1 MILTM
6 RVLWFTSLLLV
17 LAGPAPAAELDCP
30 LRDARFSV
38 DSPLVDLLLS
48 DAAKAIIDRHTG
60 SGVARIPPFI
70 SGTQA
75 PTFAAILTLRSAFQL
90 GMAPAPADVNRLDA
104 DLRALPVTAGD
115 RSARCARYD
124 DERPRFGPAPA
135 GKPRVLLFTKIT
147 GFRDDPSVTAAQ
159 DAVQAMAARRGW
171 SLVATDRGGA
181 LHPSVLRDFDVVIWN
196 NISGDVLTLSQR
208 KAFQRFVERGGGFV
222 GIHGAAGDPVYFW
235 DWYVDTLIGARFIGH
250 PMDPQFQDA
259 RIVLA
264 DNSTGVGSDLPR
276 EWTLKDE
283 WYSFARSPRANG
295 AIVVASLDEHSY
307 KPGNAPYG
315 GPPLAMGDD
324 HPIAWARCVGRGR
337 SFYSAIGHRP
347 ETYSNATHVRLLEQ
361 AIEWAASGRCD
372 APPHP

>member
-1 MILTM
+1 MHL
-6 RVLWFTSLLLV
+6 RWFTSLMLLA
-17 LAGPAPAAELDCP
+17 LAGPLSGAGLDCP

-48 DAAKAIIDRHTG
+48 DAARSTIDRHTEG
-60 SGVARIPPFI
+60 GVARIPPFL
-70 SGTQA
+70 SGTQP

-90 GMAPAPADVNRLDA
+90 GMAPAPADIGRLDA
-104 DLRALPVTAGD
+104 QLRALPVTAAD

-124 DERPRFGPAPA
+124 DERPRFGPRPA
-135 GKPRVLLFTKIT
+135 GKPRVLLFTRIT
-147 GFRDDPSVTAAQ
+147 GFRDAPSVDAAQ
-159 DAVQAMAARRGW
+159 AALRAMAARRGW
-171 SLVATDRGGA
+171 SLAESDKGGA
-181 LHPSVLRDFDVVIWN
+181 LHPSVLRGFDVVVWN
-196 NISGDVLTLSQR
+196 NVSGDVLTLSQR
-208 KAFQRFVERGGGFV
+208 KAFRQFIERGGGFV

-235 DWYVDTLIGARFIGH
+235 DWYADTLVGARFIGH

-264 DNSTGVGSDLPR
+264 GDSTGIGAGLPR
-276 EWTLKDE
+276 EWTMNDE
-283 WYSFARSPRANG
+283 WYSFARSPRATG
-295 AIVVASLDEHSY
+295 AIVVATLDERSY

-315 GPPLAMGDD
+315 GPPLAMGED

-347 ETYSNATHVRLLEQ
+347 ETYADATHVRLLEQ
-361 AIEWAASGRCD
+361 AVEWAASGRCA